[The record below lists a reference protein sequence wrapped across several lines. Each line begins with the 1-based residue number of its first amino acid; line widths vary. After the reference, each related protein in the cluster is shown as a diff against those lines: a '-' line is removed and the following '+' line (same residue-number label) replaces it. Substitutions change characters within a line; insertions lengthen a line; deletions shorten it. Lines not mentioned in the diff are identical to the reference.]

1 MKTICELNDST
12 LLGLPG
18 RSEKPPRVTAR
29 AIVRN
34 QRGQYAVMYA
44 EKYNIY
50 TLPGGGV
57 EDGEDVF
64 TALRREILEETGCIC
79 DEVRE
84 LGTIY
89 ENRASLDYT
98 QVNHYFVV
106 TTHEA
111 GQSHLTESE
120 LANNTVVQ
128 WHTFEEVNRLISKP
142 TFDRVQGKYLQARDV
157 AALREYALQK
167 LSCEIKRINSYHDD
181 RFSENVLRPHGCFLV
196 NGDPYEIEIISDH
209 EAVVRGGDRNAYWP
223 LIDEFRFYTPH
234 ITRFLDINGGIIR
247 EYPPVQLLTLKL
259 SEIQPSQF
267 YVDRDKIDAIRSFI
281 HKVDDIIIQVLPN
294 QGKYISLDGH
304 TRLYY
309 AVMNGWDSV
318 RAVVEESDDWVYGF
332 VDEARR
338 RSIFT
343 PHDLISVSH
352 EEYEEKW
359 DKFCDEFFAQND
371 DKQV

>member
-1 MKTICELNDST
+1 MKTICELNDRII
-12 LLGLPG
+12 LGQAG
-18 RSEKPPRVTAR
+18 RSVKPPRITAR
-29 AIVRN
+29 AIVKN

-64 TALRREILEETGCIC
+64 SALRREILEETGCIC

-98 QVNHYFVV
+98 QVNHYFIV
-106 TTHEA
+106 TTNEA
-111 GQSHLTESE
+111 GQIHLTEAE

-128 WHTFEEVNRLISKP
+128 WHSFEEVQRLISKP
-142 TFDRVQGKYLQARDV
+142 MFDRVQGKYLQARDV
-157 AALREYALQK
+157 AALREYALQE
-167 LSCEIKRINSYHDD
+167 SPYEIRRINTYHDD
-181 RFSENVLRPHGCFLV
+181 RFSENVLRQHGCFLV
-196 NGDPYEIEIISDH
+196 NGAPCEIEIISDH
-209 EAVVRGGDRNAYWP
+209 EAVVRGGDRDACWS

-234 ITRFLDINGGIIR
+234 IIRFLDINGGSIR
-247 EYPPVQLLTLKL
+247 EFPPVRLLTLKL
-259 SEIQPSQF
+259 SKIQPSQF
-267 YVDRDKIDAIRSFI
+267 YVDRDKIEAISSFI
-281 HKVDDIIIQVLPN
+281 HKADDIIIQVLPHHE
-294 QGKYISLDGH
+294 KYISLDGH

-318 RAVVEESDDWVYGF
+318 RAVVEESDDWVYSF

-343 PHDLISVSH
+343 PHDLIPVSH
-352 EEYEEKW
+352 EEYKEKW
-359 DKFCDEFFAQND
+359 DKFCDEFFRRT
-371 DKQV
+371 KMMV